1 MAKAS
6 NAQVKAAIR
15 GPESS
20 GNDRASNQLGSSA
33 SGRYQF
39 TEGTFKT
46 YYSRVFGGNAAS
58 AWASKRFD
66 PAVQERLMDALIDD
80 NRSTLRGLGKPETVG
95 NLYALHVLG
104 SGDGARFFKAPPG
117 TPVSSIMS
125 AKAIRQNPT
134 YFPKG
139 ISVEQSLAVIASKV
153 GGPKVKAGATYVAR
167 EIAPTSK
174 LSDFNVDD
182 LLTQSPNTLRDIAPK
197 IAKPTPKPN
206 KVEKQTAH
214 IAGLTGGVGVIAKG
228 PLDTTPDISAEQAT
242 QAASTQTQATNEKIT
257 FGDRLE
263 ASFEDTNLLPA
274 FIRALD
280 ESSAPADPTWGKKYI
295 DGFQAIEAF
304 AENQD
309 EVDQLRESTSADSL
323 FEIQQRIEAKRER
336 TKIINSNGTG
346 TYFQVGTS
354 LLDPI
359 GLAAG
364 VGVGKSVQVVGAG
377 SSALAASGRTGA
389 AVLSSGVEG
398 AAGNL
403 AILGA
408 LDVAGERVS
417 KEDYA
422 INGLLGLGMGLAIS
436 PLAIIGVKSDKSVAD
451 AIEIQRKE
459 QAGFE
464 AEYKAE
470 ATARLGPQAAPE
482 AIDVE
487 AARVRT
493 TKAQSMLELSL
504 ADIPDDARVL
514 SEATLLK
521 TNDPKVLEAVTST
534 HALDRVSDDAERGI
548 LAEMFVR
555 ADAFDKANPIDKKS
569 LRTVL
574 KLVDMETTGNT
585 LLSSTSSLARMAGQ
599 VLLEGAV
606 GAGGRRRTAAM
617 SQVIRERLYN
627 RPMVEYDALH
637 TAFRKGEGGGL
648 VEDGLNGTYRKQF
661 DDRVFYETV
670 TRGDLSY
677 IKDTNAAVVKAADN
691 VGFGMNMMR
700 VDQQYVDTIGSAR
713 LGNDSAGYLPQKADA
728 KAMMALTPV
737 QQRRVRTILSS
748 QFVDPQNGFDKVF
761 SDKLATA
768 YLEKAIRR
776 GQGAYDVPMNLHSPE
791 AADIVRD
798 VLEAMAK
805 GNKDIDVASLMGK
818 YSRGGAGHT
827 KRRLKLNM
835 AEDIGDGMRLGDLF
849 NKDITAL
856 YRGYARRVSG
866 EVALMQ
872 YGIAGKKGLDLMRE
886 GIRLQSQNYRDLEA
900 FDQIASELL
909 NIPFG
914 NHNHKYMDNVMIGTS
929 AARLGGMGFTQGGE
943 YSNGIAALGV
953 QRVFTA
959 IKDIPRLAQ
968 EVRALAKGQEVDNP
982 MLNSLEQ
989 LTGHFGVDGYSLT
1002 RMFDV
1007 PDNGIQ
1013 LYGSENL
1020 GVASRALRAGAH
1032 AQVVLSGQRVITAVQ
1047 TRGMAEQIMAKTMAF
1062 VRSGADDIHLDDMG
1076 ISPEIRARLRA
1087 NLDNIEIKDASGAT
1101 RLDLFA
1107 GDLTGP
1113 ELNEL
1118 SQAVWRGAGQIIQR
1132 TYAGETGK
1140 WAHNGFLRLLFQFR
1154 TFSLTSIEKQWGRG
1168 IRVGGGGAMGA
1179 VKASATLI
1187 GAMSFALPI
1196 HFARVQSKMIGM
1208 SDEEQKEYA
1217 DRYLTTGA
1225 MVRATMNYASK
1236 GGMLSDIIDVGSG
1249 FASSFGGD
1257 TGEAIALQAGGR
1269 GAEYRVGGA
1278 GQIVPGIGLLED
1290 INKGVH
1296 GDWKKLGKIMPGSNL
1311 PGVQQIINGVTAE

>member
-20 GNDRASNQLGSSA
+20 GDDGVTNKMGSSA

-46 YYSRVFGGNAAS
+46 YYSRVFGGNAAA

-80 NRSTLRGLGKPETVG
+80 NRSALRKLGKPETVG

-104 SGDGARFFKAPPG
+104 GKDGPAFFKAAPG

-134 YFPKG
+134 YFPAG

-197 IAKPTPKPN
+197 IAKPAPKPN

-242 QAASTQTQATNEKIT
+242 QAASTEVQTANSKLT

-263 ASFEDTNLLPA
+263 ASFLDTNIVPA

-280 ESSAPADPTWGKKYI
+280 DSGQTEDPEWGKRYI
-295 DGFQAIEAF
+295 KDFAVIESF
-304 AENQD
+304 AETQD
-309 EVDQLRESTSADSL
+309 EVDQLRESTSFESL
-323 FEIQQRIEAKRER
+323 MAIQRDIGNKRRR
-336 TKIINSNGTG
+336 TEVINSNGTG
-346 TYFQVGTS
+346 IYFQIGTS
-354 LLDPI
+354 LADPI

-364 VGVGKSVQVVGAG
+364 VLTGGAFTAAGAG
-377 SSALAASGRTGA
+377 SFGLARAGRTGA

-398 AAGNL
+398 AAGNVAVL
-403 AILGA
+403 AA
-408 LDVAGERVS
+408 LDVAGERVTAT
-417 KEDYA
+417 DYTV
-422 INGLLGLGMGLAIS
+422 NGLLGLGMGLAIS
-436 PLAIIGVKSDKSVAD
+436 PLAIGGGKSDRAVSD

-470 ATARLGPQAAPE
+470 ATARLGPQATPE

-504 ADIPDDARVL
+504 ADIPDDMRVL
-514 SEATLLK
+514 SEADLLK
-521 TNDPKVLEAVTST
+521 TKDPKVLEAVTSA
-534 HALDRVSDDAERGI
+534 HALDRVSDAAERGV

-555 ADAFDKANPIDKKS
+555 ADEFDAANPIDKKS

-574 KLVDMETTGNT
+574 KLVDMESTGNT

-599 VLLEGAV
+599 LLLEGAV
-606 GAGGRRRTAAM
+606 GAGGRRRTAAI
-617 SQVIRERLYN
+617 SQTVRERLYN

-637 TAFRKGEGGGL
+637 AAFRRGEGGGII
-648 VEDGLNGTYRKQF
+648 EDGLNATYRKQF
-661 DDRVFYETV
+661 DERVYYEV
-670 TRGDLSY
+670 LARENPGSLR
-677 IKDTNAAVVKAADN
+677 DTNAAVLKAADN
-691 VGFGMNMMR
+691 VTLGMNMMR
-700 VDQQYVDTIGSAR
+700 VEQQHVDTIGSAR
-713 LGNDSAGYLPQKADA
+713 LGKDSAGYLPQKADA

-737 QQRRVRTILSS
+737 QQRRVRSILSS
-748 QFVDPQNGFDKVF
+748 QFVDPQNGFDKAF

-805 GNKDIDVASLMGK
+805 GNKDIDVTNLMGK

-835 AEDIGDGMRLGDLF
+835 TDDIGEGMRLGDLF

-866 EVALMQ
+866 EVALAQ
-872 YGIAGKKGLDLMRE
+872 YGIMGKKGLDLMRE
-886 GIRLQSQNYRDLEA
+886 GIRLQSQNHRDLEA

-959 IKDIPRLAQ
+959 IKDIPRLAK

-1032 AQVVLSGQRVITAVQ
+1032 AQVVMSGQRVITAVQ
-1047 TRGMAEQIMAKTMAF
+1047 TRGMAEQIMAKTMAY

-1076 ISPEIRARLRA
+1076 INPEIRARLKA
-1087 NLDNIEIKDASGAT
+1087 NLSKIEIKDASGAT
-1101 RLDLFA
+1101 KLDLFA

-1168 IRVGGGGAMGA
+1168 VRVGGGGGMGA

-1208 SDEEQKEYA
+1208 SDAEQKEYA

-1269 GAEYRVGGA
+1269 GSEYRVGGA

-1290 INKGVH
+1290 INKGAH
-1296 GDWKKLGKIMPGSNL
+1296 GDWKKLGKVMPGSNL
-1311 PGVQQIINGVTAE
+1311 PGVQQIVNGITAD

>member
-20 GNDRASNQLGSSA
+20 GDDGVTNQMGSSA

-39 TEGTFKT
+39 VEGTFKT
-46 YYSRVFGGNAAS
+46 YYKRVFGGNADA

-80 NRSTLRGLGKPETVG
+80 NRATLRSLGKSETVG

-104 SGDGARFFKAPPG
+104 SGDGSKFFKAPAG

-134 YFPKG
+134 YFPSG
-139 ISVEQSLAVIASKV
+139 VSVEQSLAIIASKV
-153 GGPKVKAGATYVAR
+153 GGPKVKAGATYVKR

-182 LLTQSPNTLRDIAPK
+182 LLTQTPNTLRDVAPK
-197 IAKPTPKPN
+197 IARPEPKPN
-206 KVEKQTAH
+206 KVEKEKKR
-214 IAGLTGGVGVIAKG
+214 IADLTGGVGVIAKG
-228 PLDTTPDISAEQAT
+228 PLDTTPNIVEEQGT
-242 QAASTQTQATNEKIT
+242 QAATTATQTANDKLT

-263 ASFEDTNLLPA
+263 ASFEDTNLFPA

-280 ESSAPADPTWGKKYI
+280 DSSAPADPQWGKTYL
-295 DGFQAIEAF
+295 DGFKEIEAF

-309 EVDQLRESTSADSL
+309 EVDQLRESTSATSL
-323 FEIQQRIEAKRER
+323 FEIQQRIEAKRAR
-336 TKIINSNGTG
+336 TKTINSNGTG
-346 TYFQVGTS
+346 TYFQVATS

-359 GLAAG
+359 GVAAG
-364 VGVGKSVQVVGAG
+364 LGIGKGAQVVGAG
-377 SSALAASGRTGA
+377 SNALAASGRTGA
-389 AVLSSGVEG
+389 AVASSGVEG
-398 AAGNL
+398 AVGNL

-408 LDVAGERVS
+408 LDAAGERVT
-417 KEDYA
+417 KDDYA
-422 INGLLGLGMGLAIS
+422 INGLLGLSMGLAVS
-436 PLAIIGVKSDKSVAD
+436 PLSIIGNKPDREVSG

-459 QAGFE
+459 QAAFE

-470 ATARLGPQAAPE
+470 AATRLGPQATPE
-482 AIDVE
+482 AIDAE

-493 TKAQSMLELSL
+493 TKAQSMLDLSL
-504 ADIPDDARVL
+504 ADIPDDMRLL
-514 SEATLLK
+514 SEAELLRTK
-521 TNDPKVLEAVTST
+521 DPKVLEDIST
-534 HALDRVSDDAERGI
+534 RYNLESVSDAAEKSVLAEQFARAEMI
-548 LAEMFVR
+548 LAN
-555 ADAFDKANPIDKKS
+555 NPIDPAS
-569 LRTVL
+569 LKTVL
-574 KLVDMETTGNT
+574 KRFGMESTGNT
-585 LLSSTSSLARMAGQ
+585 LLSSESALARAFA
-599 VLLEGAV
+599 VTVTEGAT
-606 GAGGRRRTAAM
+606 GAGGRGRTAAM
-617 SQVIRERLYN
+617 SQAIRERLYN

-648 VEDGLNGTYRKQF
+648 VDDALNGTYRKQF
-661 DDRVFYETV
+661 DERVYYEVLARDTPGSL
-670 TRGDLSY
+670 R
-677 IKDTNAAVVKAADN
+677 DTNAAVLKAADN
-691 VGFGMNMMR
+691 VTLGMNMMR
-700 VDQQYVDTIGSAR
+700 VEQQHVDTIGSAR
-713 LGNDSAGYLPQKADA
+713 LGKDSAGYLPQKADA
-728 KAMMALTPV
+728 KAMMSLTPT
-737 QQRRVRTILSS
+737 QQRRVRTILSN
-748 QFVDPQNGFDKVF
+748 QFVDPQNGFDRKF

-805 GNKDIDVASLMGK
+805 GNEDIDVTNLMGK

-835 AEDIGDGMRLGDLF
+835 TEDIGDGMRLGDLF

-866 EVALMQ
+866 EVALAQ
-872 YGIAGKKGLDLMRE
+872 YGIMGKKGLDLIRE
-886 GIRLQSQNYRDLEA
+886 GIRMTSKDPRDLEA
-900 FDQIASELL
+900 FEQVSSELL

-914 NHNHKYMDNVMIGTS
+914 NHNHKYMDNIMIGTS
-929 AARLGGMGFTQGGE
+929 AARLGGMGFTQLGE
-943 YSNGIAALGV
+943 YANGIAAVGI
-953 QRVFTA
+953 QRVFA
-959 IKDIPRLAQ
+959 SIKDMPRLVK
-968 EVRALAKGQEVDNP
+968 EVQALAKGEPVDNA
-982 MLNSLEQ
+982 MLGSLEQ
-989 LTGHFGVDGYSLT
+989 LSGHFGADGYSLT

-1032 AQVVLSGQRVITAVQ
+1032 AQVILSGQRVITAVQ

-1062 VRSGADDIHLDDMG
+1062 VRSGADDVHLDDMG
-1076 ISPEIRARLRA
+1076 IGPELRARLKA
-1087 NLDNIEIKDASGAT
+1087 NLSKIEVKDAAGAT
-1101 RLDLFA
+1101 KLDLFA

-1113 ELNEL
+1113 ELAEL

-1132 TYAGETGK
+1132 TYSGETGK

-1168 IRVGGGGAMGA
+1168 VRVGGGGGMGS
-1179 VKASATLI
+1179 VKAAATLI

-1208 SDEEQKEYA
+1208 SDAEQKEYA
-1217 DRYLTTGA
+1217 ERYLTTGA

-1249 FASSFGGD
+1249 FASTFGGD

-1269 GAEYRVGGA
+1269 GADYRTSGA

-1296 GDWKKLGKIMPGSNL
+1296 GDWEKLGKVLPGSNL